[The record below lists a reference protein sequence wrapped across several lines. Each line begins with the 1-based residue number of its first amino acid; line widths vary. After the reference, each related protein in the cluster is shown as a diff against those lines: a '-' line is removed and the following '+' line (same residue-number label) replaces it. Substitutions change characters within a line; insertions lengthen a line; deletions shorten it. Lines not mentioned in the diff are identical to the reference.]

1 MTRQI
6 YAVLDLVAQDI
17 VGGLM
22 LFPHDAPVIRIFT
35 DGLADP
41 STTLNKHPD
50 DFALVC
56 LGEVVAEGSDIE
68 LSGYNRYRTVLT
80 GTAWKSMQAAQAK
93 PEVEL
98 VK

>member
-17 VGGLM
+17 IGGLM

-50 DFALVC
+50 DFALVS
-56 LGEVVAEGSDIE
+56 LGEVTSEGSDIE
-68 LSGYNRYRTVLT
+68 LSGYSKYRVVLT
-80 GTAWKSMQAAQAK
+80 GTAWKSMQAST
-93 PEVEL
+93 PNVEV